1 MRREFIS
8 VLGGVAALPLAARAQ
23 QPIPMVGFL
32 NSASPNLYAS
42 RVHAFHEGL
51 RETGYVEGRNVAVE
65 YRWAY
70 GQNSRLSGMAADLV
84 RSRVAVIA
92 AGGQAAVLA
101 AKSSTSTIPIVI
113 TTASDP
119 VRTGLIASLN
129 RPGGNLTG
137 ATNLNAELAAK
148 RLQLLHELVP
158 TASKVAL
165 LVNSANPNAAE
176 VETSEL
182 QGLASTLGLQ
192 LHVWRV
198 SAEVEFDTGLAGLGR
213 ANIGA
218 LLVGADNFFNSQS
231 RQLAIITVRHRIPAI
246 QNSREFAEAGGLAS
260 YGGDGKEAYRLMGIY
275 TGRILKGEKPS
286 DLPVQQAT
294 KAEFVI
300 NLKTAKA
307 LGLSIPLPLLAR
319 ADGVIE

>member
-1 MRREFIS
+1 VKRREFIS

-23 QPIPMVGFL
+23 QPISIVGFL

-182 QGLASTLGLQ
+182 QGLARALGLQ

-231 RQLAIITVRHRIPAI
+231 RQLAIMTIRHRIPAI

-260 YGGDGKEAYRLMGIY
+260 YGGDGKEAYRLMGVY

-307 LGLSIPLPLLAR
+307 LGLSIPLHCSAAPTR
-319 ADGVIE
+319 